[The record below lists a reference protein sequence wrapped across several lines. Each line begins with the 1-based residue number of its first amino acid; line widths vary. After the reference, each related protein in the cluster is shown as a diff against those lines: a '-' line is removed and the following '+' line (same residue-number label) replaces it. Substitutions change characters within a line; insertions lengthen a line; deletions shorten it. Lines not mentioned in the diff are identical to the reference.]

1 MKIQSVSQLGAL
13 SIEDLL
19 KDDNLSAVIEVSK
32 MNDIG
37 IYDSQKFDFK
47 NFIMWIQ
54 AQIADQIAIA
64 VNNLSGTIDNLSSTI
79 DNNYVHRT
87 GNEAIDGE
95 KNFIGTLKANSIA
108 ELTAQH
114 ALWS

>member
-1 MKIQSVSQLGAL
+1 MKIQSVSQLSAL

-19 KDDNLSAVIEVSK
+19 RNDDLSAVIEVSK
-32 MNDIG
+32 MNDEFK
-37 IYDSQKFDFK
+37 YDSQKFDFK

-54 AQIADQIAIA
+54 VQIANA
-64 VNNLSGTIDNLSSTI
+64 VNNLSSTI
-79 DNNYVHRT
+79 DDNYVHRT

-95 KNFIGTLKANSIA
+95 KNFIGTLKADKIA

>member
-1 MKIQSVSQLGAL
+1 MKIQSVSQLSEL

-19 KDDNLSAVIEVSK
+19 NNSLSAVIEVSK
-32 MNDIG
+32 MNDKHK
-37 IYDSQKFDFK
+37 YYSQQFDFK

-54 AQIADQIAIA
+54 AQIANA
-64 VNNLSGTIDNLSSTI
+64 VNDLSSTI
-79 DNNYVHRT
+79 NSNYVHLT
-87 GNEAIDGE
+87 GDEDISGV
-95 KNFIGTLKANSIA
+95 KTFKGTLKANSIA

>member
-1 MKIQSVSQLGAL
+1 MKIQSVSQLSAL

-19 KDDNLSAVIEVSK
+19 RNDDLSAVIEVSK
-32 MNDIG
+32 MNDENR
-37 IYDSQKFDFK
+37 YDSQKFDFK

-54 AQIADQIAIA
+54 AQIANA
-64 VNNLSGTIDNLSSTI
+64 VNNLSSTI
-79 DNNYVHRT
+79 DDNYVHRT

-95 KNFIGTLKANSIA
+95 KNFIGTLKADKIA

>member
-1 MKIQSVSQLGAL
+1 MKIQSVSQLSAL

-19 KDDNLSAVIEVSK
+19 NDDNLSAVIEVSK
-32 MNDIG
+32 MNVEHR
-37 IYDSQKFDFK
+37 YDSYQFDFK

-54 AQIADQIAIA
+54 AQIANA
-64 VNNLSGTIDNLSSTI
+64 VNDLSSTI
-79 DNNYVHRT
+79 DSNYVHRT

>member
-1 MKIQSVSQLGAL
+1 MKIQSVSQLSAL

-37 IYDSQKFDFK
+37 RYDSQKFDFK

-54 AQIADQIAIA
+54 AQIADLADQIAIA
-64 VNNLSGTIDNLSSTI
+64 VNNLSGTI

>member
-1 MKIQSVSQLGAL
+1 MKIQSVSQLSAL

-19 KDDNLSAVIEVSK
+19 RNDDLSAVIEVSK
-32 MNDIG
+32 MNDENR
-37 IYDSQKFDFK
+37 YDSQKFDFK

-54 AQIADQIAIA
+54 AQIANA
-64 VNNLSGTIDNLSSTI
+64 VNNLSGTIND
-79 DNNYVHRT
+79 NYVHRT
-87 GNEAIDGE
+87 GNEDIDGE

>member
-1 MKIQSVSQLGAL
+1 MKIQSVSQLSAL

-19 KDDNLSAVIEVSK
+19 RNDDLSAVIEVSK
-32 MNDIG
+32 MNDAG
-37 IYDSQKFDFK
+37 RYDSQQFDFK

-54 AQIADQIAIA
+54 TQIQAQIANV
-64 VNNLSGTIDNLSSTI
+64 VNDLSRTINNLSSTI
-79 DNNYVHRT
+79 NSNYVHLT
-87 GNEAIDGE
+87 GNEDIDGV
-95 KNFIGTLKANSIA
+95 KTFKGTLKADSIA

>member
-1 MKIQSVSQLGAL
+1 MKIQSVSQLSAL

-19 KDDNLSAVIEVSK
+19 RNDDLSAVIEVSK
-32 MNDIG
+32 MNDENR
-37 IYDSQKFDFK
+37 YDSQKFDFK

-54 AQIADQIAIA
+54 AQIANA
-64 VNNLSGTIDNLSSTI
+64 VNNLSSTI
-79 DNNYVHRT
+79 DDNYVHRT
-87 GNEAIDGE
+87 GNEDIYGE
-95 KNFIGTLKANSIA
+95 KNFMGTLKADKIA

>member
-1 MKIQSVSQLGAL
+1 MKIQSVSQLSAL

-19 KDDNLSAVIEVSK
+19 RNDDLSAVIEVSK
-32 MNDIG
+32 MNDKNR
-37 IYDSQKFDFK
+37 YDSQKFDFK

-54 AQIADQIAIA
+54 AQIANA
-64 VNNLSGTIDNLSSTI
+64 VNNLSSTI
-79 DNNYVHRT
+79 NSNYVHLT
-87 GNEAIDGE
+87 GNEAIYGE
-95 KNFIGTLKANSIA
+95 KNFMGTLKADKIA

>member
-1 MKIQSVSQLGAL
+1 MKIQSVSQLSAL

-32 MNDIG
+32 MNDEHR
-37 IYDSQKFDFK
+37 YDSQQFDFK

-64 VNNLSGTIDNLSSTI
+64 VNNLSGTI

>member
-1 MKIQSVSQLGAL
+1 MKIQSVSQLSAL

-19 KDDNLSAVIEVSK
+19 RNDDLSAVIEVSK
-32 MNDIG
+32 MNDKHK
-37 IYDSQKFDFK
+37 YYSQQFDFK

-54 AQIADQIAIA
+54 AQIANA
-64 VNNLSGTIDNLSSTI
+64 VNDLSSTI
-79 DNNYVHRT
+79 NSNYVHLT
-87 GNEAIDGE
+87 GDEDISGV
-95 KNFIGTLKANSIA
+95 KTFKGTLKANSIA

>member
-1 MKIQSVSQLGAL
+1 MKIQSVSQLSAL

-19 KDDNLSAVIEVSK
+19 ENDNLSAVIEVSK
-32 MNDIG
+32 MNVEHR
-37 IYDSQKFDFK
+37 YDSWQFDFK

-54 AQIADQIAIA
+54 AQIADQIANA
-64 VNNLSGTIDNLSSTI
+64 VNNLSGTI

-87 GNEAIDGE
+87 GNEDIYGD
-95 KNFIGTLKANSIA
+95 KTFKGTLKADSIA

>member
-1 MKIQSVSQLGAL
+1 MKIQSVSQLSAL

-32 MNDIG
+32 MNDKNR
-37 IYDSQKFDFK
+37 YDSQKFDFK

-54 AQIADQIAIA
+54 AQIANA
-64 VNNLSGTIDNLSSTI
+64 VNDLSRTINSLSSTI
-79 DNNYVHRT
+79 NDNYVHRT
-87 GNEAIDGE
+87 GNETIYGE
-95 KNFIGTLKANSIA
+95 KNFMGTLKADKIA

>member
-1 MKIQSVSQLGAL
+1 MKIQSVSQLSAL

-19 KDDNLSAVIEVSK
+19 RNDDLSAVIEVSK
-32 MNDIG
+32 MNDEFK
-37 IYDSQKFDFK
+37 YDSQKFDFK

-54 AQIADQIAIA
+54 AQIANA
-64 VNNLSGTIDNLSSTI
+64 VNNLSSTI
-79 DNNYVHRT
+79 DDNYVHRT

-95 KNFIGTLKANSIA
+95 KNFIGTLKADKIA

>member
-1 MKIQSVSQLGAL
+1 MKIQSVSQLSAL

-19 KDDNLSAVIEVSK
+19 RNDDLSAVIEVSK
-32 MNDIG
+32 MNDKNR
-37 IYDSQKFDFK
+37 YDSQKFDFK

-54 AQIADQIAIA
+54 AQIANA
-64 VNNLSGTIDNLSSTI
+64 VNNLSSTI
-79 DNNYVHRT
+79 DDNYVHWT
-87 GNEAIDGE
+87 GNEDIDGE
-95 KNFIGTLKANSIA
+95 KNFIGTLKADKIA

>member
-1 MKIQSVSQLGAL
+1 MKIQSVSQLSAL

-19 KDDNLSAVIEVSK
+19 NDDNLSAVIEVSK
-32 MNDIG
+32 MNDAG
-37 IYDSQKFDFK
+37 RYDSQKFDFK

-64 VNNLSGTIDNLSSTI
+64 VNNLSGTIDN
-79 DNNYVHRT
+79 NYVHRT

-95 KNFIGTLKANSIA
+95 KNFIGTLKADKIA

>member
-1 MKIQSVSQLGAL
+1 MKIQSVSQLSAL

-32 MNDIG
+32 MNDAG
-37 IYDSQKFDFK
+37 RYDSWQFDFK
-47 NFIMWIQ
+47 NFIMQIQ
-54 AQIADQIAIA
+54 AQIANAI
-64 VNNLSGTIDNLSSTI
+64 NDLSSTI

-87 GNEAIDGE
+87 GNEDIYGV
-95 KNFIGTLKANSIA
+95 KTFKGTLKADSIA
-108 ELTAQH
+108 ELTALH

>member
-1 MKIQSVSQLGAL
+1 MKIQSVSQLSAL

-19 KDDNLSAVIEVSK
+19 NDDNLSAVIEVSK
-32 MNDIG
+32 MNVEHR
-37 IYDSQKFDFK
+37 YDSYQFDFK

-64 VNNLSGTIDNLSSTI
+64 VNNLSSTI
-79 DNNYVHRT
+79 DNNYVHLT
-87 GNEAIDGE
+87 GNEDIDGE

-108 ELTAQH
+108 ELTARH

>member
-1 MKIQSVSQLGAL
+1 MKIQSVSQLSAL

-19 KDDNLSAVIEVSK
+19 KDDDLSAVIEVSK
-32 MNDIG
+32 MNDENR
-37 IYDSQKFDFK
+37 YDSQKFDFK

-54 AQIADQIAIA
+54 AQIANA
-64 VNNLSGTIDNLSSTI
+64 VNDLSSTI
-79 DNNYVHRT
+79 DDNYVHRT
-87 GNEAIDGE
+87 GNEDIDGE

>member
-1 MKIQSVSQLGAL
+1 MKIQSVSQLSAL

-19 KDDNLSAVIEVSK
+19 NDDNLSAVIEVSK
-32 MNDIG
+32 MNVEHR
-37 IYDSQKFDFK
+37 YDSYQFDFK

-64 VNNLSGTIDNLSSTI
+64 VNNLSSTI
-79 DNNYVHRT
+79 DNNYVHLT
-87 GNEAIDGE
+87 GNEDIDGE

>member
-1 MKIQSVSQLGAL
+1 MKIQSVSQLSAL

-32 MNDIG
+32 INDKNRS
-37 IYDSQKFDFK
+37 DSQKFDFK

-54 AQIADQIAIA
+54 AQIANA
-64 VNNLSGTIDNLSSTI
+64 VNDLSSTI
-79 DNNYVHRT
+79 DDNYVHLT
-87 GNEAIDGE
+87 GDEDISGV
-95 KNFIGTLKANSIA
+95 KTFKGTLKANSIA

>member
-1 MKIQSVSQLGAL
+1 MKIQSVSQLSAL

-19 KDDNLSAVIEVSK
+19 KDDDLSAVIEVSK
-32 MNDIG
+32 MNDENR
-37 IYDSQKFDFK
+37 YDSQKFDFK

-54 AQIADQIAIA
+54 AQIANA
-64 VNNLSGTIDNLSSTI
+64 VNNLSSTI
-79 DNNYVHRT
+79 DDNYVHRT

-95 KNFIGTLKANSIA
+95 KNFIGTLKADKIA

>member
-1 MKIQSVSQLGAL
+1 MKIQSVSQLSAL

-19 KDDNLSAVIEVSK
+19 RNDDLSAVIEVSK
-32 MNDIG
+32 MNDKNR
-37 IYDSQKFDFK
+37 YDSQKFDFK

-54 AQIADQIAIA
+54 AQIANA
-64 VNNLSGTIDNLSSTI
+64 VNNLSSTI
-79 DNNYVHRT
+79 DDNYVHRT

-95 KNFIGTLKANSIA
+95 KNFIGTLKADKIA

>member
-1 MKIQSVSQLGAL
+1 MKIQSVSQLSAL

-32 MNDIG
+32 MNVERR
-37 IYDSQKFDFK
+37 YDSQQFDFK

-54 AQIADQIAIA
+54 AQIANA
-64 VNNLSGTIDNLSSTI
+64 VNDLSSTI
-79 DNNYVHRT
+79 DDNYVHRT
-87 GNEAIDGE
+87 GNEAIYGE
-95 KNFIGTLKANSIA
+95 KNFMGTLKANSIA

>member
-1 MKIQSVSQLGAL
+1 MKIQSVSQLSAL

-19 KDDNLSAVIEVSK
+19 RNDDLSAVIEVSK
-32 MNDIG
+32 MNDKNR
-37 IYDSQKFDFK
+37 YDSQKFDFK

-54 AQIADQIAIA
+54 TQIQAQIANV
-64 VNNLSGTIDNLSSTI
+64 VNDLSRTINSLSSTI
-79 DNNYVHRT
+79 NDNYVHRT
-87 GNEAIDGE
+87 GNETIYGE
-95 KNFIGTLKANSIA
+95 KNFMGTLKADKIA

>member
-1 MKIQSVSQLGAL
+1 MKIQSVSQLSAL

-32 MNDIG
+32 MTDAG
-37 IYDSQKFDFK
+37 RYDSQQFDFK

-54 AQIADQIAIA
+54 AQIAYV
-64 VNNLSGTIDNLSSTI
+64 VNDLSSTI
-79 DNNYVHRT
+79 DNNYVHQT
-87 GNEAIDGE
+87 GDEDIYGV
-95 KNFIGTLKANSIA
+95 KTFKGTLKADSIA

>member
-1 MKIQSVSQLGAL
+1 MKIQSVSQLSAL

-32 MNDIG
+32 MNDAG
-37 IYDSQKFDFK
+37 RYDSWQFDFK
-47 NFIMWIQ
+47 NFIMQIQ
-54 AQIADQIAIA
+54 AQISDQIAIA
-64 VNNLSGTIDNLSSTI
+64 VNDLSSTI

>member
-1 MKIQSVSQLGAL
+1 MKIQSVSQLSAL

-19 KDDNLSAVIEVSK
+19 KNDDLSAVIEVSK
-32 MNDIG
+32 MNDENR
-37 IYDSQKFDFK
+37 YDSQKFDFK

-54 AQIADQIAIA
+54 AQIANA
-64 VNNLSGTIDNLSSTI
+64 VNNLSSTI
-79 DNNYVHRT
+79 DDNYVHRT

-95 KNFIGTLKANSIA
+95 KNFIGTLKADKIA

>member
-1 MKIQSVSQLGAL
+1 MKIQSVSQLSAL

-19 KDDNLSAVIEVSK
+19 RNDDLSAVIEVSK
-32 MNDIG
+32 MNVEHR
-37 IYDSQKFDFK
+37 YDSQQFDFK

-54 AQIADQIAIA
+54 SQIADQIAIA
-64 VNNLSGTIDNLSSTI
+64 VNNLSGAI

-108 ELTAQH
+108 ELTARH

>member
-1 MKIQSVSQLGAL
+1 MKIQSVSQLSAL

-19 KDDNLSAVIEVSK
+19 RNDDLSAVIEVSK
-32 MNDIG
+32 MNDENR
-37 IYDSQKFDFK
+37 YDSQKFDFK

-54 AQIADQIAIA
+54 AQIANA
-64 VNNLSGTIDNLSSTI
+64 VNNLSGTIND
-79 DNNYVHRT
+79 NYVHRT
-87 GNEAIDGE
+87 GNEVIDGE

>member
-1 MKIQSVSQLGAL
+1 MKIQSVSQLNAL

-19 KDDNLSAVIEVSK
+19 NNNNLSAVIEVSK
-32 MNDIG
+32 MNDAG
-37 IYDSQKFDFK
+37 RYDSQQFDFK

-54 AQIADQIAIA
+54 AQIANA
-64 VNNLSGTIDNLSSTI
+64 VNDLSSTINNLSSTI
-79 DNNYVHRT
+79 NSNYVHLT
-87 GNEAIDGE
+87 GNEDIDGV
-95 KNFIGTLKANSIA
+95 KTFKGTLKANSIA

>member
-1 MKIQSVSQLGAL
+1 MKIQSVSQLSTL

-19 KDDNLSAVIEVSK
+19 KDDDLSAVIEVSK
-32 MNDIG
+32 MNDKNR
-37 IYDSQKFDFK
+37 YDSQKFDFK

-54 AQIADQIAIA
+54 AQIANA
-64 VNNLSGTIDNLSSTI
+64 VNDLSSTI
-79 DNNYVHRT
+79 DDNYVHRT
-87 GNEAIDGE
+87 GNEDIDGE

>member
-1 MKIQSVSQLGAL
+1 MKIQSVSQLSAL

-19 KDDNLSAVIEVSK
+19 RNDDLSAVIEVSK
-32 MNDIG
+32 MNVEHR
-37 IYDSQKFDFK
+37 YDSQQFDFK

-54 AQIADQIAIA
+54 AQIANVANV
-64 VNNLSGTIDNLSSTI
+64 VNDWSITIN
-79 DNNYVHRT
+79 NNYVHRT
-87 GNEAIDGE
+87 GDEDIYGV
-95 KNFIGTLKANSIA
+95 KTFKGTLKADKNTA

>member
-1 MKIQSVSQLGAL
+1 MKIQSVSQLSAL

-19 KDDNLSAVIEVSK
+19 RNDDLSAVIEVSK
-32 MNDIG
+32 MNDANR
-37 IYDSQKFDFK
+37 YDSQKFDFK

-54 AQIADQIAIA
+54 AQIADA
-64 VNNLSGTIDNLSSTI
+64 VNDLSSTI

-87 GNEAIDGE
+87 GNEVIDGE
-95 KNFIGTLKANSIA
+95 KNFIGTLKADSIA

>member
-1 MKIQSVSQLGAL
+1 MKIQSVSQLSAL

-19 KDDNLSAVIEVSK
+19 KNDDLSAVIEVSK
-32 MNDIG
+32 MNDENR
-37 IYDSQKFDFK
+37 YDSQKFDFK

-54 AQIADQIAIA
+54 AQIANA
-64 VNNLSGTIDNLSSTI
+64 VNDLSSTI
-79 DNNYVHRT
+79 DDNYVHRT

-95 KNFIGTLKANSIA
+95 KNFIGTLKADKIA